1 MQTQMP
7 ETETEN
13 EEMIE
18 EMKEA
23 RIEQYERMA
32 ARHLFE
38 EGWNVDAV
46 KFAMNVAP
54 MLQRKSVER

>member
-1 MQTQMP
+1 MM
-7 ETETEN
+7 N

-18 EMKEA
+18 ETKEA